1 MLFCMRTTLNLD
13 TALMREAKKQ
23 AADSGTTLT
32 KLIENALRVELG
44 RTRADEPRDRFEM
57 PVFDGGF
64 GLAPGVAPED
74 LHSHARIHELE
85 GDPFGL

>member
-23 AADSGTTLT
+23 AAESGMTLT

-44 RTRADEPRDRFEM
+44 RTRGHEPGERFEM

-64 GLAPGVAPED
+64 GLARGVAPED
-74 LHSHARIHELE
+74 LHSNVRIHELE